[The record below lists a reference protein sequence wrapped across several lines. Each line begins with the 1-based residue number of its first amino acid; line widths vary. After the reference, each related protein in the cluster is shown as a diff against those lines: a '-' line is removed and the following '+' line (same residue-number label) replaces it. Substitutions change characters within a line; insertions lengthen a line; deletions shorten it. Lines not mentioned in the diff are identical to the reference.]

1 MQILPIDLV
10 GLVAV
15 VLGIST
21 VLIPIAGITAR
32 FVLKPVVDALGRFQ
46 AGRSNEESMQ
56 LMERR
61 MSLLE
66 AQLEGVQNSVDRLV
80 EVSEF
85 NAELRSGRTATS
97 LPAPEGDAVTP
108 SPPDGGGIRPGE
120 AQEGP

>member
-1 MQILPIDLV
+1 MQILPIDLT

-15 VLGIST
+15 ILGISI
-21 VLIPIAGITAR
+21 VLIPVAGVTAR

-46 AGRSNEESMQ
+46 AGRSSEESMQ

-66 AQLEGVQNSVDRLV
+66 AQLEGLQHSVDRLV

-85 NAELRSGRTATS
+85 NAELRSSRGHAS
-97 LPAPEGDAVTP
+97 LPAPEADVSTLPAPESDA
-108 SPPDGGGIRPGE
+108 S
-120 AQEGP
+120 